1 MAIIINN
8 KEFTFRMY
16 NRDGTDKDAER
27 LCKLFKWL
35 GFLTKRY
42 DNLTGKEMRSRL
54 QVREDESGK
63 RMQPET
69 VTSIGSTSVVEV
81 LSSLL
86 SVAPLTII
94 IVRGAH

>member
-8 KEFTFRMY
+8 KEFTCRMY
-16 NRDGTDKDAER
+16 NRDGTNKDAER

-42 DNLTGKEMRSRL
+42 DNLTGKEMHSRL

-69 VTSIGSTSVVEV
+69 VTSTSMKNIFKKCIGM
-81 LSSLL
+81 
-86 SVAPLTII
+86 
-94 IVRGAH
+94 